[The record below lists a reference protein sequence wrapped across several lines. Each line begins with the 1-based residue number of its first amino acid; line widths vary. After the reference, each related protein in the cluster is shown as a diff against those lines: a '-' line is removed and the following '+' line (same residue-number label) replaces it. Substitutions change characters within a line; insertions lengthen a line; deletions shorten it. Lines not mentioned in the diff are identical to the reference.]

1 MTVFA
6 SPGAGYFAGKQ
17 VVPVDYQAEVSQR
30 LVDAAHGGDL
40 RTAYEC
46 MIDPFVD
53 ASFVGAVSLRSR
65 RAEIVPRGERPHE
78 VAVEYE
84 EFRTEV
90 TALFLAAQAGN
101 MTLVRKLLSMGADV
115 NQKLFRGY
123 AITAAVREG
132 HIKVAEVL
140 MTAGASRDACEEA
153 LVEASYVGQPRISEM
168 LMGSQMIRPHVAVHA
183 LVLACCRG
191 FVAVVDAL
199 IKCGVDVN
207 GIDRALLQSSKPS
220 LHINVDCNPLIA
232 AIISRQ
238 VSVVQRLLQA
248 DVRVDI
254 EVRLGAWSWDVN
266 TGEEFR
272 VGAGLAEPYYVTW
285 CAVEYFECSGAILRM
300 LLQRLP
306 ASSHHGRT
314 LVHHAILCN
323 NSKALDVLLKCGVDP
338 ECPLETTP
346 KTGIRPIHLAARLG
360 YPKVLQCL
368 ISAGCNLNSWT
379 ECGETALMIA
389 ARRRNE
395 ECVKVLASAG
405 VDIASVSSSGQ
416 SAVSIAESVQ
426 WSLGFQ
432 QAVVDVIRA
441 GKVPQSSNAK
451 MFCPLMFVTQANEVE
466 VLKKL
471 IEHAD
476 INLDEQ
482 DTDGYTPAMR
492 AAANGHMEALRVLVF
507 AGANTKMKNK
517 QGDTV
522 RSLSELTQNGET
534 FEAITHEY
542 ELQKRLNNSAGVNSL
557 HHAARNG
564 LIDLVRVLVSK
575 GHDVNAPD
583 AEGYTPLMLAAKGG
597 HSALCELLL
606 SHGARC
612 SFENARH
619 ETALSLSRL
628 NRIGSDVERV
638 ILDELARKLVLEGA
652 RVKKHTKCGKGT
664 PHIKVLR
671 MVGAAAVLRWGKSG
685 KRNVICKHAEVG
697 PSSSFRW
704 NRRRK
709 FDTDELGMFHV
720 VTTKNKEIHFVCEG
734 GNEAARLWVRGIKLV
749 TREAI
754 FGKSER
760 GAS

>member
-6 SPGAGYFAGKQ
+6 SPGGAGYFAGKQ

-53 ASFVGAVSLRSR
+53 VNFVGTVSLRSR
-65 RAEIVPRGERPHE
+65 RTEIAPRGESPHE

-101 MTLVRKLLSMGADV
+101 LTLVRKLLSMGADV

-132 HIKVAEVL
+132 HIKVTEVL

-153 LVEASYVGQPRISEM
+153 LVEASYVGQPRVSEM

-207 GIDRALLQSSKPS
+207 GTDRALLQSFKPS

-238 VSVVQRLLQA
+238 VSVVRRLLQA

-254 EVRLGAWSWDVN
+254 EVRLGP
-266 TGEEFR
+266 GEEFR
-272 VGAGLAEPYYVTW
+272 VGAGLAEPYPVTW

-323 NSKALDVLLKCGVDP
+323 NSKALDVLLMCGVDP

-346 KTGIRPIHLAARLG
+346 KTGLRPIHLAVHLG

-368 ISAGCNLNSWT
+368 ISAGCNLNSRT

-405 VDIASVSSSGQ
+405 IDIALVSSAGQ
-416 SAVSIAESVQ
+416 SAESIAESVQ
-426 WSLGFQ
+426 WTLGFQ

-451 MFCPLMFVTQANEVE
+451 MFCPLMFVTQANNIEA
-466 VLKKL
+466 LKKL

-476 INLDEQ
+476 ITLDEQ
-482 DTDGYTPAMR
+482 DADGYTPAMR
-492 AAANGHMEALRVLVF
+492 AAANGHMEALRALVF
-507 AGANTKMKNK
+507 AGANTKLENK

-522 RSLSELTQNGET
+522 RSLSESTQNGET
-534 FEAITHEY
+534 FEAIMQEY
-542 ELQKRLNNSAGVNSL
+542 EHQERLDNSGGLNSL
-557 HHAARNG
+557 HDAARDG
-564 LIDLVRVLVSK
+564 LIDLVRVLTSK
-575 GHDVNAPD
+575 GHNVNAFD
-583 AEGYTPLMLAAKGG
+583 ADGYTPLMLAAKGG
-597 HSALCELLL
+597 HGALCELLI

-612 SFENARH
+612 SLENARH

-628 NRIGSDVERV
+628 NGIGSDVERV

-652 RVKKHTKCGKGT
+652 RVKKHTKCGRGT
-664 PHIKVLR
+664 PHAKLLR
-671 MVGAAAVLRWGKSG
+671 MVGAAAVLRWGKSSR
-685 KRNVICKHAEVG
+685 RNVICKWAEVG

-709 FDTDELGMFHV
+709 FDADEPGMFHV
-720 VTTKNKEIHFVCEG
+720 VTTTNKEIHFVCEG
-734 GNEAARLWVRGIKLV
+734 GNEVARLWVRGVKLV
-749 TREAI
+749 TKEAI

-760 GAS
+760 GA

>member
-6 SPGAGYFAGKQ
+6 NSRAGYFAGKQ
-17 VVPVDYQAEVSQR
+17 VVPMDYQAEVSQR
-30 LVDAAHGGDL
+30 LVDAAHGDDT
-40 RTAYEC
+40 RTVYEC

-53 ASFVGAVSLRSR
+53 VNFVGTVSLRSKR
-65 RAEIVPRGERPHE
+65 TEIVPRDECPHE

-84 EFRTEV
+84 EFKTEV

-101 MTLVRKLLSMGADV
+101 LTLVRKLLSMGADV

-132 HIKVAEVL
+132 HIKIAEVL

-153 LVEASYVGQPRISEM
+153 LVEASYVGEPRISEM
-168 LMGSQMIRPHVAVHA
+168 LMGSQMIRPHVAVRA

-191 FVAVVDAL
+191 FVEVVDAL

-207 GIDRALLQSSKPS
+207 GTDRALLQSSKPS

-238 VSVVQRLLQA
+238 VLVVRRLLQA

-254 EVRLGAWSWDVN
+254 EVRLGAWSWDEN

-272 VGAGLAEPYYVTW
+272 VGAGLAEPYSMTW
-285 CAVEYFECSGAILRM
+285 CAVEYFECTGAILRM
-300 LLQRLP
+300 LFRHLP
-306 ASSHHGRT
+306 SSSHHGRT
-314 LVHHAILCN
+314 LLHHAILCN
-323 NSKALDVLLKCGVDP
+323 NSKALDVLLKCGADS

-346 KTGIRPIHLAARLG
+346 KTGIRSVHLAARLG
-360 YPKVLQCL
+360 YTKVLQDL
-368 ISAGCNLNSWT
+368 ISAGCDLHSRT

-389 ARRRNE
+389 ARCRHE

-405 VDIASVSSSGQ
+405 ADIAWVSSAGQ
-416 SAVSIAESVQ
+416 SAESIAESVK
-426 WSLGFQ
+426 WTLGFQ

-451 MFCPLMFVTQANEVE
+451 IFCPLMFVTQANDVE
-466 VLKKL
+466 ALKKL
-471 IEHAD
+471 IEHAN

-482 DTDGYTPAMR
+482 DADGYTPAMR
-492 AAANGHMEALRVLVF
+492 AAANGHMEAFTALVY
-507 AGANTKMKNK
+507 AGANTKLKNK

-522 RSLSELTQNGET
+522 RSLSELTRNGDT
-534 FEAITHEY
+534 FDAIMQEY
-542 ELQKRLNNSAGVNSL
+542 EFEKRLTDSARFNSL
-557 HHAARNG
+557 HQAALDG
-564 LIDLVRVLVSK
+564 LIDLVHVLMSK

-583 AEGYTPLMLAAKGG
+583 VDGYTPLMLAAKGG
-597 HSALCELLL
+597 HSALCELLI

-612 SFENARH
+612 GLENAKH
-619 ETALSLSRL
+619 ETALTLSRQ
-628 NRIGSDVERV
+628 NGIGSNVERV

-652 RVKKHTKCGKGT
+652 RVKKHTKCGRGT
-664 PHIKVLR
+664 PHVKLLK
-671 MVGAAAVLRWGKSG
+671 MVRAAAVLRWGKSS
-685 KRNVICKHAEVG
+685 KRNVICKRAEVG

-709 FDTDELGMFHV
+709 FDTDEPGMFHV

-734 GNEAARLWVRGIKLV
+734 GNEMARLWVRGIKLV
-749 TREAI
+749 TREGF
-754 FGKSER
+754 FGKIER
-760 GAS
+760 RA